1 VSETGLPAHQPLY
14 AQTYQ
19 KSNGN
24 INETDPS
31 LQQNNWQESVHEDS
45 RHQHSSFFSLR
56 AAENRKQVGAVAA
69 NGVGLPKRELGVR
82 TPIESSEFFK
92 LFL

>member
-45 RHQHSSFFSLR
+45 RHQHSSFFHCGQRKTANKLEQLR
-56 AAENRKQVGAVAA
+56 PMA
-69 NGVGLPKRELGVR
+69 
-82 TPIESSEFFK
+82 
-92 LFL
+92 